1 MKKIY
6 VADFTLRKLSEER
19 QNSFLFR
26 EKTAIASGIENFG
39 ADAIELDEIKKVK
52 EDTIVYRTI
61 ATSLTNSKICIP
73 VGTTAEAL
81 ENAWNCIK
89 DAAHPCLQVIL
100 PVSTVQMEYLY
111 HMKDEKMLSVLSS
124 LVTAAREKCEDVEF
138 IALDATRASVDFLK
152 KACVTAV
159 ECGACAV
166 TLSDD
171 CGTYLPEEFASLVK
185 TVKECCNANVY
196 VKTSNAINMAVACAT
211 AAVSAGADGVKFTI
225 CSDDTLKGDAFA
237 QIVRTRGETLGI
249 ETNLQSEKI
258 ATNIKELTKKLS
270 PTSITHKVNAENDK
284 ILLDSACTLSD
295 ICRCVEA
302 LGYDLSDSD
311 IGTVL
316 EETHK
321 VCASKGVVG
330 SKELEA
336 IIASFAM
343 QTPSTYHLDSYLANS
358 SDVTS
363 SMARVTLTRDGEELI
378 GVSTGNGP
386 IDSAFRA
393 IEQCIGHHYELDS
406 FQIEAVTEGK
416 EALGSALVKLRSNG
430 RLYSGNGLSTD
441 IISAS
446 IRAYINAINKI
457 VSEEK

>member
-39 ADAIELDEIKKVK
+39 ADAIELDEIKKTK

-61 ATSLTNSKICIP
+61 ASSLRNAKICIP
-73 VGTTAEAL
+73 VGTTKETLEA
-81 ENAWNCIK
+81 AWNCIK
-89 DAAHPCLQVIL
+89 DAVSPSLQVVL

-111 HMKDEKMLSVLSS
+111 HIKEEKMLSLLSS
-124 LVTAAREKCEDVEF
+124 LVSDAKEKCEDVEF
-138 IALDATRASVDFLK
+138 IALDATRANTEFLI
-152 KACVTAV
+152 KACKTAEEFGATAV
-159 ECGACAV
+159 
-166 TLSDD
+166 TISDD
-171 CGTYLPEEFASLVK
+171 AGIMLPEEIAELVK
-185 TVKECCNANVY
+185 TLKAECNISIYIKA
-196 VKTSNAINMAVACAT
+196 SNALNLAAAT
-211 AAVSAGADGVKFTI
+211 AIAAISAGADGVKTTI
-225 CSDDTLKGDAFA
+225 SSEETLKADIFA
-237 QIVRTRGETLGI
+237 QIVRTRGDRLEI
-249 ETNLQSEKI
+249 CTNLVNERI

-270 PTSITHKVNAENDK
+270 PLSYEQLEKSTDEK
-284 ILLDSACTLSD
+284 ILLNSTSTLAD
-295 ICRCVEA
+295 ICKSVQM
-302 LGYDLSDSD
+302 LGYDLNDAD
-311 IGTVL
+311 LGTVL
-316 EETHK
+316 SETHK
-321 VCASKGVVG
+321 VCASKGVIG
-330 SKELEA
+330 AKELEA

-343 QTPSTYHLDSYLANS
+343 QTPSTYHLESYMANS
-358 SDVTS
+358 SDVTD
-363 SMARVTLTRDGEELI
+363 SMARVTLTKDGEELT

-416 EALGSALVKLRSNG
+416 EALGSALVKLRSGG

-446 IRAYINAINKI
+446 VRAYINAVNKI
-457 VSEEK
+457 VFEEK